1 MILLMADIALIQHAG
16 PRQPWATRW
25 DFLVANG
32 DVVKTSDKLAL
43 GLPLPAMLR
52 MLIQGEWLADDG
64 EREGDSLP
72 DIKLIDSGTEGRVRE
87 IVERRGAVLIRK
99 GMLESVS
106 LDRVVTEGGAV
117 FAWISYQEPGKEPG
131 AVQVPLLR

>member
-43 GLPLPAMLR
+43 GLPLPAMPRDGTSQCLSNCGCAWEIAELDGDGNYDCTWQLGKTENCQTCR
-52 MLIQGEWLADDG
+52 QRAADWSPLQIRDG
-64 EREGDSLP
+64 RL
-72 DIKLIDSGTEGRVRE
+72 T
-87 IVERRGAVLIRK
+87 
-99 GMLESVS
+99 
-106 LDRVVTEGGAV
+106 
-117 FAWISYQEPGKEPG
+117 
-131 AVQVPLLR
+131 